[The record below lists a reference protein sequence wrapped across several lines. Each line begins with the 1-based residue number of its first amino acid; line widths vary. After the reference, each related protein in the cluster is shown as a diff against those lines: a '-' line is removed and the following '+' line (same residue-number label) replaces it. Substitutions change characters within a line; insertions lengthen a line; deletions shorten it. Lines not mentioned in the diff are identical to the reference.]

1 MTLQLGRIGLATA
14 SGGDGYS
21 LDDPRSITQS
31 GRGLKLEGLVSGSTT
46 GLLWLRDQ
54 FLGLVGPTAEQVVPV
69 AFSTVSPL
77 DGFYRVV
84 DAQFDDPPGGLGAS
98 GSTNWASWS
107 VSLERVT
114 DWVSPRVDAF
124 SVYGLITNGVS
135 ITATTSYLSAPPDI
149 TQWTQSRDALR
160 TTSDGVSEVNIAG
173 ETSSSS
179 GTVAYPSYTVPV
191 ASYYKGG
198 ARVFY
203 DPADDGTQ
211 RLVIGRKGIATRLDD
226 ILITNGLVRVSW
238 TAATI
243 SASWYSGDNGVA
255 GTWESAS
262 TFYLT
267 AGTFGNVSVD
277 NATVIVNT
285 PECVTVRYQGHSA
298 IGLGTG
304 IYMLIDVSVR
314 RGSRTVSCYA
324 QASTTAQWLF
334 GQNSAPAMTAVGTP
348 TIRYTSNDS
357 DGNRLFLTS
366 TQGSADTTNKRVG
379 NPTTRTDFN
388 FGFGF
393 ELNGTSSTSL
403 ATITNQIQD
412 YFNPVTTTE
421 RVATL

>member
-1 MTLQLGRIGLATA
+1 MAEGTVQIGRIGLATA

-21 LDDPRSITQS
+21 LFEPAEITQS
-31 GRGLKLEGLVSGSTT
+31 GRSVTLSGLQAGSTIT
-46 GLLWLRDQ
+46 ELTWLRDQ
-54 FLGLVGPTAEQVVPV
+54 FLGLAASGAERTIPAV
-69 AFSTVSPL
+69 FSAYPQL
-77 DGFYRVV
+77 DGFYGVSGATADRT
-84 DAQFDDPPGGLGAS
+84 PGGL
-98 GSTNWASWS
+98 SWS

-179 GTVAYPSYTVPV
+179 GTVAYPSYTVPI

>member
-1 MTLQLGRIGLATA
+1 
-14 SGGDGYS
+14 
-21 LDDPRSITQS
+21 
-31 GRGLKLEGLVSGSTT
+31 
-46 GLLWLRDQ
+46 
-54 FLGLVGPTAEQVVPV
+54 VG
-69 AFSTVSPL
+69 
-77 DGFYRVV
+77 
-84 DAQFDDPPGGLGAS
+84 
-98 GSTNWASWS
+98 
-107 VSLERVT
+107 LERVA
-114 DWVSPRVDAF
+114 DWRTPRVDAF
-124 SVYGLITNGVS
+124 SVYGLINNGVS

-149 TQWTQSRDALR
+149 TQWSQSRDALR

-173 ETSSSS
+173 ETASSS
-179 GTVAYPSYTVPV
+179 GTVAYPSYTVPI

-203 DPADDGTQ
+203 DPNNDGTQ
-211 RLVIGRKGIATRLDD
+211 RLVVGRKGMATRLDD

-238 TAATI
+238 SAATI
-243 SASWYSGDNGVA
+243 SASWYSGDSGVA

-277 NATVIVNT
+277 TATVIQNT

-304 IYMLIDVSVR
+304 IYQTIDVSVR
-314 RGSRTVSCYA
+314 RGSRTVSCYV
-324 QASTTAQWLF
+324 QSTSTAQWLF

-348 TIRYTSNDS
+348 TIRYTSNDA

-379 NPTTRTDFN
+379 NPSTRTDFN

-393 ELNGTSSTSL
+393 ELGGTGSTSL